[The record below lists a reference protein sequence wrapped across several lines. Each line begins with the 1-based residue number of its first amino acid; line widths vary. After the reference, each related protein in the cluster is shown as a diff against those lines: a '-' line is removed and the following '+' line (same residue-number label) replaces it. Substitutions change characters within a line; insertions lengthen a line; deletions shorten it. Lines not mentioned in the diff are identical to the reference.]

1 MTLFSS
7 KNLSFLLQEITPK
20 HNGDYYHANCLHSFR
35 TENKLKTHMNVRKN
49 HDYCYKQMPKEEK
62 ILKHNHVE
70 KSTKFQ
76 FITCA
81 FI

>member
-1 MTLFSS
+1 
-7 KNLSFLLQEITPK
+7 
-20 HNGDYYHANCLHSFR
+20 
-35 TENKLKTHMNVRKN
+35 MNVRKN
-49 HDYCYKQMPKEEK
+49 HDYCYKQMPKEGK